1 MLTLR
6 KHNFYYLLAGLL
18 FLLVAL
24 PLIRDLTGPHYSFVT
39 ELSFSVFFII
49 SIWSLPGTK
58 GWFLSGIVLMILG
71 ISSNFLAI
79 AGAGYFFN
87 YLFLISYIIFLLS
100 IISLAIR
107 QVVSSG
113 PINTNRVIGAICIYL
128 LLGLIWA
135 LFYLFLNMTIP
146 GSFSTQIDGAPFQ
159 QVHHFMYYSFV
170 TLTTL
175 GYGDILPIRETA
187 RALSTIETIFGQ
199 FYIAI
204 LVGGVVAT
212 FIARKNQLQ

>member
-1 MLTLR
+1 MLTLK

-18 FLLVAL
+18 FLLVGL
-24 PLIRDLTGPHYSFVT
+24 PLIRDLTGSDYIHVT
-39 ELSFSVFFII
+39 ELGFSVFLII
-49 SIWSLPGTK
+49 GIWSLPGTK
-58 GWFLSGIVLMILG
+58 SWFWSGIVLVTLG

-79 AGAGYFFN
+79 AGAGHFFS
-87 YLFLISYIIFLLS
+87 YLSLISYIIFLLLT
-100 IISLAIR
+100 ISLAIR

-135 LFYLFLNMTIP
+135 LFYVLLNMAIP
-146 GSFSTQIDGAPFQ
+146 GSFSAQIGGAPFQ

-187 RALSTIETIFGQ
+187 RAFSTIETIFGQ
-199 FYIAI
+199 FYMAI

-212 FIARKNQLQ
+212 FIARKN

>member
-1 MLTLR
+1 MLTLK

-24 PLIRDLTGPHYSFVT
+24 PLIRDLTGSDYTFVT
-39 ELSFSVFFII
+39 ELGFSVFLII
-49 SIWSLPGTK
+49 GIWSLPGTK
-58 GWFLSGIVLMILG
+58 SWFLSGIVLVILG
-71 ISSNFLAI
+71 IGSNFLAI
-79 AGAGYFFN
+79 AGAGHYFN
-87 YLFLISYIIFLLS
+87 YLSLISYIIFLLLT
-100 IISLAIR
+100 ISLAIR

-128 LLGLIWA
+128 LLGFIWA
-135 LFYLFLNMTIP
+135 LFYVLLNMVIP
-146 GSFSTQIDGAPFQ
+146 GSFSAQIGGSPFQ
-159 QVHHFMYYSFV
+159 QVHHFIYYSFV

-175 GYGDILPIRETA
+175 GFGDILPIRETA

-199 FYIAI
+199 SYIAI

-212 FIARKNQLQ
+212 FITRKD

>member
-1 MLTLR
+1 MLTLK

-24 PLIRDLTGPHYSFVT
+24 PLIRDLTGSDYTFVT
-39 ELSFSVFFII
+39 ELGFSVFLII
-49 SIWSLPGTK
+49 GIWSLPGTK
-58 GWFLSGIVLMILG
+58 SWFLSGIVLVILG
-71 ISSNFLAI
+71 IGSNFLAI
-79 AGAGYFFN
+79 AGAGHFFS
-87 YLFLISYIIFLLS
+87 YLSLISYIIFLLLT
-100 IISLAIR
+100 ISLAIR

-128 LLGLIWA
+128 LLGLIWS
-135 LFYLFLNMTIP
+135 LFYVFLNMAIP
-146 GSFSTQIDGAPFQ
+146 GSFSAQIGGAPFQ

-175 GYGDILPIRETA
+175 GYGDILPVRETA
-187 RALSTIETIFGQ
+187 RAFSTIETIFGQ
-199 FYIAI
+199 FYMAI

-212 FIARKNQLQ
+212 FIARKN

>member
-1 MLTLR
+1 LSLT
-6 KHNFYYLLAGLL
+6 
-18 FLLVAL
+18 
-24 PLIRDLTGPHYSFVT
+24 
-39 ELSFSVFFII
+39 
-49 SIWSLPGTK
+49 
-58 GWFLSGIVLMILG
+58 
-71 ISSNFLAI
+71 
-79 AGAGYFFN
+79 
-87 YLFLISYIIFLLS
+87 SYIIFLLLT
-100 IISLAIR
+100 ISLAIR

-113 PINTNRVIGAICIYL
+113 PINANRVIGAICIYL

-135 LFYLFLNMTIP
+135 LFYVLLNMAIP
-146 GSFSTQIDGAPFQ
+146 GSFSVQIGGSPFQ
-159 QVHHFMYYSFV
+159 QMHHFMYYSFV

-212 FIARKNQLQ
+212 FITRKD

>member
-24 PLIRDLTGPHYSFVT
+24 PLIRDLTGSDYPLVSELGFSFF
-39 ELSFSVFFII
+39 LII
-49 SIWSLPGTK
+49 GIWSLPGTK
-58 GWFLSGIVLMILG
+58 SWFLSGIVLVILG
-71 ISSNFLAI
+71 IGSNLLAI
-79 AGAGYFFN
+79 SGAGYFFN
-87 YLFLISYIIFLLS
+87 YLSLISYIIFLLLT
-100 IISLAIR
+100 ISLAIR

-113 PINTNRVIGAICIYL
+113 PINTNRVIGAVCIYL

-135 LFYLFLNMTIP
+135 LFYVLLNMAVP
-146 GSFSTQIDGAPFQ
+146 GSFNTQIGGVPFQ
-159 QVHHFMYYSFV
+159 QANHFMYYSFV

-175 GYGDILPIRETA
+175 GYGDILPVRETA

-212 FIARKNQLQ
+212 FIARKN

>member
-1 MLTLR
+1 MLTLK

-24 PLIRDLTGPHYSFVT
+24 PLIRDLTGSDYTIVT
-39 ELSFSVFFII
+39 ELGFSVFLII
-49 SIWSLPGTK
+49 GIWSLPGTK
-58 GWFLSGIVLMILG
+58 SWFWSGIVLVILG
-71 ISSNFLAI
+71 IGSNFLVI
-79 AGAGYFFN
+79 AGAGHFFN
-87 YLFLISYIIFLLS
+87 YLSLISYIIFLLLT
-100 IISLAIR
+100 ISLAIR

-113 PINTNRVIGAICIYL
+113 PINANRVIGAICIYL

-135 LFYLFLNMTIP
+135 LFYVLLNMAIP
-146 GSFSTQIDGAPFQ
+146 GSFSAQIGGAPFQ

-212 FIARKNQLQ
+212 FITRKD

>member
-1 MLTLR
+1 MLTLK

-24 PLIRDLTGPHYSFVT
+24 PLIRDLTGSDYTIVT
-39 ELSFSVFFII
+39 ELGFSSFLII
-49 SIWSLPGTK
+49 GIWSLPGTK
-58 GWFLSGIVLMILG
+58 SWFLSGIVLVTLG
-71 ISSNFLAI
+71 IGSNFLAYT
-79 AGAGYFFN
+79 GAGHYFH
-87 YLFLISYIIFLLS
+87 YLSLISYIIFLLLT
-100 IISLAIR
+100 ISLAIR
-107 QVVSSG
+107 QVVSLG
-113 PINTNRVIGAICIYL
+113 PINANRVIGAICIYL

-135 LFYLFLNMTIP
+135 LFYVLLNMAIP
-146 GSFSTQIDGAPFQ
+146 GSFSVQIGGSPFQ
-159 QVHHFMYYSFV
+159 QMHHFMYYSFV

-187 RALSTIETIFGQ
+187 RSLSTIETIFGQ

-212 FIARKNQLQ
+212 FITRKD

>member
-1 MLTLR
+1 MLTLK

-18 FLLVAL
+18 FLLVVL
-24 PLIRDLTGPHYSFVT
+24 PLIRDLTGSDYPLIS
-39 ELSFSVFFII
+39 ELGYSVFLII
-49 SIWSLPGTK
+49 GIWSLPGTK
-58 GWFLSGIVLMILG
+58 SLFLSGIVLVILG
-71 ISSNFLAI
+71 IGSNFLAI

-87 YLFLISYIIFLLS
+87 YLSLISHITFLLLT
-100 IISLAIR
+100 ISLAIR

-113 PINTNRVIGAICIYL
+113 PINSNRVIGAICIYL
-128 LLGLIWA
+128 LLGLIWS
-135 LFYLFLNMTIP
+135 LFYVLLNMVVP
-146 GSFSTQIDGAPFQ
+146 GSFSTQIGGVPFQ
-159 QVHHFMYYSFV
+159 QAHHFTYYSFV

-199 FYIAI
+199 LYIAI

-212 FIARKNQLQ
+212 FITRKN

>member
-1 MLTLR
+1 MLTLK

-24 PLIRDLTGPHYSFVT
+24 PLIRDLTGSDYTIVT
-39 ELSFSVFFII
+39 ELGFSVFLII
-49 SIWSLPGTK
+49 GIWSLPGTK
-58 GWFLSGIVLMILG
+58 SWFLTGIVLVILG
-71 ISSNFLAI
+71 ISSNFLAYT
-79 AGAGYFFN
+79 GAGHFFH
-87 YLFLISYIIFLLS
+87 YLSLISYIIFLLLT
-100 IISLAIR
+100 ISLAIR

-128 LLGLIWA
+128 LLGLIWS
-135 LFYLFLNMTIP
+135 LFYVLLNMAVP
-146 GSFSTQIDGAPFQ
+146 GSFSTQIGGTPFQ
-159 QVHHFMYYSFV
+159 QVNHFLYFSFV

-175 GYGDILPIRETA
+175 GYGDIIPIRETA
-187 RALSTIETIFGQ
+187 RALSNIESIFGQ

-212 FIARKNQLQ
+212 FISRKN